1 MKRKTKLGGFI
12 KFLLVIIIV
21 FFCINKFKGLYLENF
36 QQNSTGEYVSEPTN
50 TNLLKNT
57 DDDLILV
64 NKKIQWG
71 QIIYQKI

>member
-36 QQNSTGEYVSEPTN
+36 QQNSIGEYVS
-50 TNLLKNT
+50 
-57 DDDLILV
+57 
-64 NKKIQWG
+64 
-71 QIIYQKI
+71 

>member
-36 QQNSTGEYVSEPTN
+36 QQNSIGEYVSEPTN